1 MHEWQSHT
9 GEAQLHIVADTEE
22 EVYGEAVDAL
32 GRLVEL
38 DRGGEPAQRQLWV
51 QAPDRA
57 SLLVELL
64 GELVFLADTEGFVGD
79 RAEIQLEGD
88 RLEARIDGRL
98 TQVDPL
104 VKAATYHDLKFERN
118 GEVWD
123 ARVVLDV

>member
-1 MHEWQSHT
+1 MHEWESHT
-9 GEAQLHIVADTEE
+9 GEAQLHIVADSEE
-22 EVYGEAVDAL
+22 EVFGEAVDAL

-38 DRGGEPAQRQLWV
+38 DPGGESARRQISV

-57 SLLVELL
+57 SLLVEFL
-64 GELVFLADTEGFVGD
+64 GELVFLADTAGFVGD
-79 RAEIQLEGD
+79 RAEIRLEGD

-98 TQVDPL
+98 TRVDPL
-104 VKAATYHDLKFERN
+104 VKAATYHDLRFERS

>member
-22 EVYGEAVDAL
+22 EVFGEAVDAL

-38 DRGGEPAQRQLWV
+38 DPGGEPAQRQLWV

-79 RAEIQLEGD
+79 RAEIRLEGD

-98 TQVDPL
+98 TRVDPL

>member
-1 MHEWQSHT
+1 MHEWLSHT
-9 GEAQLHIVADTEE
+9 GEAQLHIVAGTEE
-22 EVYGEAVDAL
+22 EVFGEAVDAL

-38 DRGGEPAQRQLWV
+38 DRGGEPAQRQLRV

-57 SLLVELL
+57 LLLVELL

-79 RAEIQLEGD
+79 RAEIRLEGD

-104 VKAATYHDLKFERN
+104 VKAATYHDLRFERN

>member
-22 EVYGEAVDAL
+22 EVFGEAVDAL

-79 RAEIQLEGD
+79 RAEIRLED
-88 RLEARIDGRL
+88 NRLEARIDGRL
-98 TQVDPL
+98 TRVDPL
-104 VKAATYHDLKFERN
+104 VKAATYHDLRFERN